1 MEWCLFL
8 ACNGGDSFCVGQCKL
23 GEGDCDSD
31 SDFEGNLVLLSRF
44 YPLHVTETLFLI
56 FNGGSGQFLLT
67 QSKQLKT
74 TARIDWNHW

>member
-31 SDFEGNLVLLSRF
+31 SDCEGNLVKVLSIAC
-44 YPLHVTETLFLI
+44 TET
-56 FNGGSGQFLLT
+56 
-67 QSKQLKT
+67 
-74 TARIDWNHW
+74 